1 MLQASDCFM
10 GMCRLYAG
18 GIRTDEPVQFLR
30 PRVPEV
36 NMRQD
41 MLNLHPKKT
50 ISQLSESDEVNLQSF
65 MYVYAYSKLK

>member
-50 ISQLSESDEVNLQSF
+50 ISQLSESDEVDL
-65 MYVYAYSKLK
+65 